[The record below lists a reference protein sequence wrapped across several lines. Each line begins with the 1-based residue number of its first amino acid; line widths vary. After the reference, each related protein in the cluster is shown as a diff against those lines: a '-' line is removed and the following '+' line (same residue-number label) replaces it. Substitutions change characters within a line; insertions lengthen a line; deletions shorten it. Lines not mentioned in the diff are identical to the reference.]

1 VEKHEEEG
9 GEDGGKEGEED
20 GGGEGEEDR
29 GEEGGEDRGE
39 EGGEDGGK
47 EGEEDGGEEGEEDGG
62 EEGGVIA
69 DIDTF
74 FDSIN
79 TPAQCSF
86 DTFGTD
92 ADPYTI
98 EEDPLYVARVDL
110 DLW

>member
-20 GGGEGEEDR
+20 GGGRGEEDGGKEGEEDGGGE
-29 GEEGGEDRGE
+29 GEE
-39 EGGEDGGK
+39 